1 MISFRD
7 KIEMTYMVAWKEYDE
22 KCKRE
27 IEWHSYF
34 ERRSDALKYMDKLLE
49 DRFKGVQLRVI

>member
-1 MISFRD
+1 
-7 KIEMTYMVAWKEYDE
+7 MTYMVAWKEYDE